1 MKNSNLL
8 LALSISVAVFSG
20 CSSEKSDL
28 VSKTP
33 FPEFSETDTEGNT
46 IDNSIF
52 SEYDVTI
59 VNFWSNGCG
68 SCVEEMPDLEKMYQ
82 ELKEKKINLIGVG
95 VDSGESEENLKT
107 AKEIL
112 SSKGVT
118 YRNISPNPENEFY
131 RDFISQINGYPTTYL
146 VDSQGNIVGAPII
159 GVVMGQ
165 EKTLN
170 NRIETILNP
179 Q

>member
-1 MKNSNLL
+1 MKKIVNLL

-82 ELKEKKINLIGVG
+82 ELK
-95 VDSGESEENLKT
+95 
-107 AKEIL
+107 
-112 SSKGVT
+112 
-118 YRNISPNPENEFY
+118 
-131 RDFISQINGYPTTYL
+131 
-146 VDSQGNIVGAPII
+146 
-159 GVVMGQ
+159 
-165 EKTLN
+165 
-170 NRIETILNP
+170 
-179 Q
+179 